1 MAQVHAM
8 PNGHLN
14 KHEGGRKG
22 KPVGIWGTRPLQRFI
37 PHGGRK
43 TNNNDTTKTANMYA
57 LLILRI
63 VFARAAEMGAGAG
76 SCPMV
81 SVASCGCGAT
91 GTCGGGASGG
101 ARDAT
106 GAATGEVVTGT
117 CVADATASSGTDAVP
132 AGRPSTTRGLAVRA
146 AFGLRTPEA
155 ERAVPE
161 RGRGTEGRRGAPPP
175 PVLALGVVER
185 PPGGL
190 KLGLENLEFGCG
202 IRLDM
207 KGATWG
213 RGDVGK
219 RESCSGRALGSARL
233 KSGSN
238 KCPKQTGSTWGRHRG
253 SLGIRPYPPF
263 GTSAHRCAGPPMR
276 CAGEPNTPA
285 APVHVDE
292 CHSKYVPTPSTKAPC
307 VAHFAGNNSN
317 PPFLLKT
324 LGDGNVE
331 GSLEGS
337 WQNVP
342 GNGWEWRLGWR

>member
-175 PVLALGVVER
+175 SRARPRRGRTPPRGPEAGVGE
-185 PPGGL
+185 PGV
-190 KLGLENLEFGCG
+190 
-202 IRLDM
+202 RLRDTLRHE
-207 KGATWG
+207 G
-213 RGDVGK
+213 GDVGEGRRGEERELFWASSGFGSAQERLQQVPETNWVDVGASQ
-219 RESCSGRALGSARL
+219 RESWD
-233 KSGSN
+233 K
-238 KCPKQTGSTWGRHRG
+238 TVSTLRD
-253 SLGIRPYPPF
+253 F
-263 GTSAHRCAGPPMR
+263 G
-276 CAGEPNTPA
+276 
-285 APVHVDE
+285 APVRWPTDAVRWRAQHTSGT
-292 CHSKYVPTPSTKAPC
+292 CACGRVPQQ
-307 VAHFAGNNSN
+307 VRAHPVHESALRS
-317 PPFLLKT
+317 PFRRK
-324 LGDGNVE
+324 
-331 GSLEGS
+331 
-337 WQNVP
+337 
-342 GNGWEWRLGWR
+342 